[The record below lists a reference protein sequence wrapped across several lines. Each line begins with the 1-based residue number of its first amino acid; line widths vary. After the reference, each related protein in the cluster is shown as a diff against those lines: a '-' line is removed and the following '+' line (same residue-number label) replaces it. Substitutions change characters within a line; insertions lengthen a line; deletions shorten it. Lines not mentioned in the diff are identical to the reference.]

1 MIATLIQNG
10 TRLRIEVHAR
20 EGFTETELATHKKAC
35 EALEE
40 VVNSEVFKQMVL
52 STHFTSTNGL
62 SNQQILDRIY
72 SGADNINT
80 ASDGDIDVHV
90 IMYHKANRTVGYTYP
105 DTHKTWVNRKFYGD
119 VKSIAANIAHEAMH
133 KIGFDHSSA
142 SEHTSVPYAIGSIIE
157 VLIDREL
164 EVEPKQKVWVCYRSW
179 RSLWLRQTCEW
190 V

>member
-10 TRLRIEVHAR
+10 NKLRIEVHAR
-20 EGFTETELATHKKAC
+20 EGFTDTELATHQKAC

-105 DTHKTWVNRKFYGD
+105 NTHKTWVNRKFYGE
-119 VKSIAANIAHEAMH
+119 VKDIANNLIHEYLH
-133 KIGFDHSSA
+133 KLSFDHSSA
-142 SEHTSVPYAIGSIIE
+142 SEHTSVPYMVGFIVE
-157 VLIDREL
+157 LLIDKKL
-164 EVEPKQKVWVCYRSW
+164 NTEPKQKTLVCYRSW
-179 RSLWLRQTCEW
+179 RNLWLKQTCEW

>member
-10 TRLRIEVHAR
+10 NKLRIEVHAR
-20 EGFTETELATHKKAC
+20 EGFTDTELATHQKAC

-40 VVNSEVFKQMVL
+40 VINSEVFKQMVL
-52 STHFTSTNGL
+52 STYFTSKNGL
-62 SNQQILDRIY
+62 TNQQILDRIY
-72 SGADNINT
+72 SGADTINP

-157 VLIDREL
+157 VLIDRKL
-164 EVEPKQKVWVCYRSW
+164 EVEPRQKVWVCYRSW

>member
-10 TRLRIEVHAR
+10 NKLRIEVHAR
-20 EGFTETELATHKKAC
+20 EGFTETELVTHQRAC
-35 EALEE
+35 ENLEE
-40 VVNSEVFKQMVL
+40 VINSEVFRQMVL

-80 ASDGDIDVHV
+80 EPDGDIDVHV
-90 IMYHKANRTVGYTYP
+90 IMYYKSNRTVGYTYP
-105 DTHKTWVNRKFYGD
+105 GTHKTWVNRRFYGE
-119 VKSIAANIAHEAMH
+119 VKDIANNLIHEYLH
-133 KIGFDHSSA
+133 KVGFDHSSA
-142 SEHTSVPYAIGSIIE
+142 SEHTSVPYAIGLIIE

-164 EVEPKQKVWVCYRSW
+164 EVEPKQKIWVCYRSW